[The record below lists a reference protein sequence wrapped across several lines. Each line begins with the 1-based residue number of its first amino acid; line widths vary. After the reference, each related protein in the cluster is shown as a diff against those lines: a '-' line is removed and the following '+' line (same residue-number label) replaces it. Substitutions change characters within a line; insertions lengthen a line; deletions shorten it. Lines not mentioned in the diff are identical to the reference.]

1 MITTY
6 IEDVED
12 LTIAHLLLEKPSNLT
27 EGPAIWKEGCLYILD
42 VTDGFSLRIL
52 KEIKNENILHLEASC
67 SVNLSVDK
75 YYLLPLC

>member
-6 IEDVED
+6 IKDVED

-27 EGPAIWKEGCLYILD
+27 EGLAIWKKGCLYILD

-52 KEIKNENILHLEASC
+52 KEIKNENILHLEASS